1 MSSHIVRPTRIAQD
15 FRSSVLLQA
24 GLIGT
29 ALCFT
34 VAATGAVSPVE
45 QPSSKLT
52 PPISVK
58 ASPAKATESPSG
70 STPLKSVSKP
80 LWQELT
86 IAQQVSLKPLAA
98 NWNSLGEAQKRK
110 WMAIA
115 TGYPKLSADE
125 QAKLHSRM
133 TDWATWSQHQRT
145 QARLN
150 FAETKLVTPSQK
162 TATWQA
168 YQALSPDEKKK
179 LGTLATTKGT
189 GVAAVARPVAPQKL
203 ASIPVSRPA
212 PKQGLKMAAANPAV
226 DQNTLLPNLPSQADP
241 AVTPKN

>member
-1 MSSHIVRPTRIAQD
+1 MSSHIARLPQIARD
-15 FRSSVLLQA
+15 FRTSVLLRA

-34 VAATGAVSPVE
+34 VAATGAVSPLE

-52 PPISVK
+52 PLTSVK
-58 ASPAKATESPSG
+58 ASPAKPTESPSG

-115 TGYPKLSADE
+115 TSYPKLSADE

-133 TDWATWSQHQRT
+133 TDWATLSQHQRT

-203 ASIPVSRPA
+203 ASIPVSRPT
-212 PKQGLKMAAANPAV
+212 PKQGLKMAAVNPAV

>member
-1 MSSHIVRPTRIAQD
+1 M
-15 FRSSVLLQA
+15 
-24 GLIGT
+24 
-29 ALCFT
+29 
-34 VAATGAVSPVE
+34 
-45 QPSSKLT
+45 
-52 PPISVK
+52 
-58 ASPAKATESPSG
+58 
-70 STPLKSVSKP
+70 
-80 LWQELT
+80 T
-86 IAQQVSLKPLAA
+86 IAQQISLRPLAA
-98 NWNSLGEAQKRK
+98 NWSSLGEAQKRK

-115 TGYPKLSADE
+115 TSYPKLSADE

-133 TDWATWSQHQRT
+133 TDWATLSQHQRA

-179 LGTLATTKGT
+179 LGTLGTTQGT

-212 PKQGLKMAAANPAV
+212 PKQGLKMAAVNPAV
-226 DQNTLLPNLPSQADP
+226 DQNTLLPNIPSQADP

>member
-1 MSSHIVRPTRIAQD
+1 MSRHISRLMHLAQGCRIPLIVRT
-15 FRSSVLLQA
+15 

-29 ALCFT
+29 ALCFM
-34 VAATGAVSPVE
+34 AAAIGAINPAD
-45 QPSSKLT
+45 QPNSKQTSL
-52 PPISVK
+52 
-58 ASPAKATESPSG
+58 ASAKVLPAKTTELPSA
-70 STPLKSVSKP
+70 STPLKSLSKP
-80 LWQELT
+80 RWNELT

-98 NWNSLGEAQKRK
+98 KWSSLGEAQKRK

-115 TGYPKLSADE
+115 TSYPKLSADE

-133 TDWATWSQHQRT
+133 SDWATLSQHQRA

-189 GVAAVARPVAPQKL
+189 GVAAFARPVAPQKL
-203 ASIPVSRPA
+203 AAIPVSRPA
-212 PKQGLKMAAANPAV
+212 PKQGVKMAAVSPAV
-226 DQNTLLPNLPSQADP
+226 DQNTLLPNLPSQAEP

>member
-1 MSSHIVRPTRIAQD
+1 MSRHIARLPRLAQLC
-15 FRSSVLLQA
+15 SITLLVQT

-29 ALCFT
+29 ALCVT
-34 VAATGAVSPVE
+34 AAAIGAISPAD
-45 QPSSKLT
+45 QPSSKLS
-52 PPISVK
+52 PLASVK
-58 ASPAKATESPSG
+58 VSPAKTTESPSVLA
-70 STPLKSVSKP
+70 PLKSTSKP
-80 LWQELT
+80 LWGELT
-86 IAQQVSLKPLAA
+86 TAQQVSLKPLAA
-98 NWNSLGEAQKRK
+98 NWSSLGEAQKRK

-115 TGYPKLSADE
+115 TSYPKLSADE

-133 TDWATWSQHQRT
+133 SDWATLSQHQRT

-150 FAETKLVTPSQK
+150 FAETKLVTPGQK

-179 LGTLATTKGT
+179 LGTLATTKAT

-203 ASIPVSRPA
+203 AAIPVSRPA
-212 PKQGLKMAAANPAV
+212 PKKGMKMAAANLAV
-226 DQNTLLPNLPSQADP
+226 DQNTLLPNLPAQADT

>member
-1 MSSHIVRPTRIAQD
+1 MSRYFARLTRLTQGCRLHVLVRT
-15 FRSSVLLQA
+15 

-34 VAATGAVSPVE
+34 AAAIGAISPADQPNSKQTPLVSVKVSP
-45 QPSSKLT
+45 SKT
-52 PPISVK
+52 
-58 ASPAKATESPSG
+58 TESPSV
-70 STPLKSVSKP
+70 SNPLKSISKP
-80 LWQELT
+80 LWSELT

-98 NWNSLGEAQKRK
+98 NWSSLGEAQKRK

-115 TGYPKLSADE
+115 TSYPKLSADE

-133 TDWATWSQHQRT
+133 SDWATLSQHQRA

-189 GVAAVARPVAPQKL
+189 GVAAFARPVAPQKL
-203 ASIPVSRPA
+203 AAIPVSRPA
-212 PKQGLKMAAANPAV
+212 PKQGVKMAAVSPAV
-226 DQNTLLPNLPSQADP
+226 DQNTLLPNLPSQAEP

>member
-1 MSSHIVRPTRIAQD
+1 MSRHIPRLTRLAQGCRIPLIVRT
-15 FRSSVLLQA
+15 
-24 GLIGT
+24 GLIAT

-34 VAATGAVSPVE
+34 VTAIGAISPTD
-45 QPSSKLT
+45 QSNSKQTSLA
-52 PPISVK
+52 SVK
-58 ASPAKATESPSG
+58 VLPAKTTESPSV
-70 STPLKSVSKP
+70 SPPLKSLSKP
-80 LWQELT
+80 PWSELT
-86 IAQQVSLKPLAA
+86 VAQQVSLKPLASK
-98 NWNSLGEAQKRK
+98 WSTLGEAQKRK

-115 TGYPKLSADE
+115 TSYPKLSADE
-125 QAKLHSRM
+125 QTKLHSRM
-133 TDWATWSQHQRT
+133 SDWATLSQHQRA

-189 GVAAVARPVAPQKL
+189 GVAAVARPVSPQKL
-203 ASIPVSRPA
+203 AAIPVSRPA
-212 PKQGLKMAAANPAV
+212 PKQGIKMAAASPAL
-226 DQNTLLPNLPSQADP
+226 DQNTLLPNLPSQADT

>member
-1 MSSHIVRPTRIAQD
+1 MSRHISRLMRLAQGCRIPLIVRT
-15 FRSSVLLQA
+15 

-29 ALCFT
+29 ALCFM
-34 VAATGAVSPVE
+34 AAAIGAINPAD
-45 QPSSKLT
+45 QPNSKQTSL
-52 PPISVK
+52 
-58 ASPAKATESPSG
+58 ASAKVLPAKTTELPSA
-70 STPLKSVSKP
+70 STPLKSLSKP
-80 LWQELT
+80 RWNELT

-98 NWNSLGEAQKRK
+98 KWSSLGEAQKRK

-115 TGYPKLSADE
+115 TSYPKLSADE

-133 TDWATWSQHQRT
+133 SDWATLSQHQRA

-179 LGTLATTKGT
+179 LATQANTKGT

-203 ASIPVSRPA
+203 ASIPVSRA
-212 PKQGLKMAAANPAV
+212 TPKQGLKMAAANPEL
-226 DQNTLLPNLPSQADP
+226 DQNTLLPNTPSQAEP
-241 AVTPKN
+241 AVSSKN

>member
-1 MSSHIVRPTRIAQD
+1 MSRHIARLTRLPQVTLFLRA
-15 FRSSVLLQA
+15 S
-24 GLIGT
+24 LIGS
-29 ALCFT
+29 ALCYT
-34 VAATGAVSPVE
+34 LTAAGAITPAE
-45 QPSSKLT
+45 QPSSKQPPLT
-52 PPISVK
+52 SVWV
-58 ASPAKATESPSG
+58 SPAKTTESPSA
-70 STPLKSVSKP
+70 STPINSVSKP
-80 LWQELT
+80 LWNELT

-98 NWNSLGEAQKRK
+98 NWSSLGQAQKRK

-115 TGYPKLSADE
+115 TSYPKLSADE

-133 TDWATWSQHQRT
+133 TDWATLSQHQRA

-179 LGTLATTKGT
+179 LATQANTKGT

-203 ASIPVSRPA
+203 ASIPVSRA
-212 PKQGLKMAAANPAV
+212 TPKQGLKMAAANPEL
-226 DQNTLLPNLPSQADP
+226 DQNTLLPNTPSQAEP
-241 AVTPKN
+241 AVSSKN

>member
-1 MSSHIVRPTRIAQD
+1 MPSYIARMPLTAQD
-15 FRSSVLLQA
+15 FRTPVLLRV
-24 GLIGT
+24 GLIGA

-34 VAATGAVSPVE
+34 VAATGAVSSVE

-52 PPISVK
+52 SVK
-58 ASPAKATESPSG
+58 ASPAKTTESPSG

-86 IAQQVSLKPLAA
+86 IAQQVSLNPLAA

-133 TDWATWSQHQRT
+133 TDWATLSQHQRT
-145 QARLN
+145 EARLN

-179 LGTLATTKGT
+179 LGTLATAKGT

-203 ASIPVSRPA
+203 ASIPVSRPT
-212 PKQGLKMAAANPAV
+212 PKQGLKIAAVNPAV
-226 DQNTLLPNLPSQADP
+226 DQNTLLPSPPSQADP